1 MIGCDLHVASAARKQ
16 KHNCLVPFS
25 LPRRSRGQGR
35 ALLARVAFIDE
46 YFVATLAALLR
57 ESASPS
63 LDRCAATWPSP
74 SPGNSALTETNM
86 SNITL
91 YTNDE
96 NTATGIREASFE
108 EILDC
113 ARRAL
118 AKRVRRGTG
127 FTSPR
132 VTADY
137 LRVRLSILDHEVFCV
152 IYLTKRH
159 QFIACEDLFRGTI
172 DGASVYPREVLKEAI
187 KHNAAAVILAH
198 NHPSGVAEPSQADLD
213 ITKQLKKV
221 LDLVEIKVLDHIIIG
236 GGDTVSFAERGLL

>member
-1 MIGCDLHVASAARKQ
+1 
-16 KHNCLVPFS
+16 
-25 LPRRSRGQGR
+25 
-35 ALLARVAFIDE
+35 
-46 YFVATLAALLR
+46 
-57 ESASPS
+57 
-63 LDRCAATWPSP
+63 
-74 SPGNSALTETNM
+74 M

-137 LRVRLSILDHEVFCV
+137 LRVRLSTLDHEVFCV

-172 DGASVYPREVLKEAI
+172 DGASVYPREVLKEAL

-213 ITKQLKKV
+213 ITRQLKKV
-221 LDLVEIKVLDHIIIG
+221 LDLVEIKVLDHLLG
-236 GGDTVSFAERGLL
+236 GFRSVTTSLEMHQWPGFRRINRDHGIQFPDGDSTRRLFGDFLAGGPPKQPVTT

>member
-1 MIGCDLHVASAARKQ
+1 
-16 KHNCLVPFS
+16 
-25 LPRRSRGQGR
+25 
-35 ALLARVAFIDE
+35 
-46 YFVATLAALLR
+46 
-57 ESASPS
+57 
-63 LDRCAATWPSP
+63 
-74 SPGNSALTETNM
+74 M

-108 EILDC
+108 EILTA
-113 ARRAL
+113 ARLAL

-137 LRVRLSILDHEVFCV
+137 LRVRLSTLDHEVFCV

-172 DGASVYPREVLKEAI
+172 DGASVYPREVLKEAL

-198 NHPSGVAEPSQADLD
+198 NHPSGIAEPSQADIE

-221 LDLVEIKVLDHIIIG
+221 LDLVEIRVLDHIIIG
-236 GGDTVSFAERGLL
+236 GGDTVSFAESGLL

>member
-1 MIGCDLHVASAARKQ
+1 
-16 KHNCLVPFS
+16 
-25 LPRRSRGQGR
+25 
-35 ALLARVAFIDE
+35 
-46 YFVATLAALLR
+46 
-57 ESASPS
+57 
-63 LDRCAATWPSP
+63 
-74 SPGNSALTETNM
+74 M

-137 LRVRLSILDHEVFCV
+137 LRVRLSTLDHEVFCV

-172 DGASVYPREVLKEAI
+172 DGASVYPREVLKESL

-213 ITKQLKKV
+213 ITRQLKKV
-221 LDLVEIKVLDHIIIG
+221 LDLVEIKVLDHIIIA
-236 GGDTVSFAERGLL
+236 GGDTVSFAERGIL

>member
-1 MIGCDLHVASAARKQ
+1 
-16 KHNCLVPFS
+16 
-25 LPRRSRGQGR
+25 
-35 ALLARVAFIDE
+35 
-46 YFVATLAALLR
+46 
-57 ESASPS
+57 
-63 LDRCAATWPSP
+63 
-74 SPGNSALTETNM
+74 M

-91 YTNDE
+91 CTNDE
-96 NTATGIREASFE
+96 NTATGIREACFE
-108 EILDC
+108 EVLDA

-118 AKRVRRGTG
+118 ASRVRRGVG

-137 LRVRLSILDHEVFCV
+137 LRVRLSTLDHEVFCV

-172 DGASVYPREVLKEAI
+172 DGASVYPREVLKEAL

-213 ITKQLKKV
+213 ITKRLKKV
-221 LDLVEIKVLDHIIIG
+221 LELVEIKVLDHLIIA
-236 GGDTVSFAERGLL
+236 GGDTVSFAERGLI

>member
-1 MIGCDLHVASAARKQ
+1 
-16 KHNCLVPFS
+16 
-25 LPRRSRGQGR
+25 
-35 ALLARVAFIDE
+35 
-46 YFVATLAALLR
+46 
-57 ESASPS
+57 
-63 LDRCAATWPSP
+63 
-74 SPGNSALTETNM
+74 M
-86 SNITL
+86 SKTIL

-108 EILDC
+108 EILDA

-118 AKRVRRGTG
+118 ALRVRRGTG

-137 LRVRLSILDHEVFCV
+137 LRVRLGTLDHEVFCV

-159 QFIACEDLFRGTI
+159 QFIACENLFRGTI
-172 DGASVYPREVLKEAI
+172 DGASVYPREVLKEAL

-213 ITKQLKKV
+213 ITKQLRRA
-221 LDLVEIKVLDHIIIG
+221 LELVDIRVLDHIIIAG
-236 GGDTVSFAERGLL
+236 ADMTSFAERGLL

>member
-1 MIGCDLHVASAARKQ
+1 VLGE
-16 KHNCLVPFS
+16 
-25 LPRRSRGQGR
+25 SRGR
-35 ALLARVAFIDE
+35 A
-46 YFVATLAALLR
+46 
-57 ESASPS
+57 S
-63 LDRCAATWPSP
+63 LDSCAATWPSP
-74 SPGNSALTETNM
+74 SPGNSAQTEIDM
-86 SNITL
+86 SNMTL

-137 LRVRLSILDHEVFCV
+137 LRVRLSTLDHEVFCV

-172 DGASVYPREVLKEAI
+172 DGASVYPREVLKEAL

-198 NHPSGVAEPSQADLD
+198 NHPSGFAEPSQADLD
-213 ITKQLKKV
+213 ITRQLKKV

-236 GGDTVSFAERGLL
+236 GGDTVSFAERGIL

>member
-1 MIGCDLHVASAARKQ
+1 
-16 KHNCLVPFS
+16 
-25 LPRRSRGQGR
+25 
-35 ALLARVAFIDE
+35 
-46 YFVATLAALLR
+46 
-57 ESASPS
+57 
-63 LDRCAATWPSP
+63 
-74 SPGNSALTETNM
+74 M

-137 LRVRLSILDHEVFCV
+137 LRVRLSTLDHEVFCV

-172 DGASVYPREVLKEAI
+172 DGASVYPREVLKEAL

-198 NHPSGVAEPSQADLD
+198 NHPSGVAEPSQADFD
-213 ITKQLKKV
+213 ITKQLKKT
-221 LDLVEIKVLDHIIIG
+221 LELIDIRVLDHIIVA
-236 GGDTVSFAERGLL
+236 GGDITSFAERGLL

>member
-1 MIGCDLHVASAARKQ
+1 MDGVMSREQPGRRRRELPGSFYFTTSFSASRARGQTRAAFGKPLTPALRRGDPR
-16 KHNCLVPFS
+16 HRAIP
-25 LPRRSRGQGR
+25 PRRRS
-35 ALLARVAFIDE
+35 I
-46 YFVATLAALLR
+46 
-57 ESASPS
+57 
-63 LDRCAATWPSP
+63 
-74 SPGNSALTETNM
+74 M

-137 LRVRLSILDHEVFCV
+137 LRVRLSTLDHEVFCV

-172 DGASVYPREVLKEAI
+172 DGASVYPREVLKEAL

-213 ITKQLKKV
+213 ITRQLKKV
-221 LDLVEIKVLDHIIIG
+221 LDLVEIKVLDHIIIA
-236 GGDTVSFAERGLL
+236 GGDTVSFAERGLV

>member
-1 MIGCDLHVASAARKQ
+1 
-16 KHNCLVPFS
+16 
-25 LPRRSRGQGR
+25 
-35 ALLARVAFIDE
+35 
-46 YFVATLAALLR
+46 
-57 ESASPS
+57 
-63 LDRCAATWPSP
+63 
-74 SPGNSALTETNM
+74 M

-96 NTATGIREASFE
+96 NATTGIREASFE

-137 LRVRLSILDHEVFCV
+137 LRVRLSSLDHEVFCV

-172 DGASVYPREVLKEAI
+172 DGASVYPREVLK
-187 KHNAAAVILAH
+187 KHSSTMPP
-198 NHPSGVAEPSQADLD
+198 PSSLPT
-213 ITKQLKKV
+213 ITPQVLPNLRRPTSTSPDNSKKYS
-221 LDLVEIKVLDHIIIG
+221 I
-236 GGDTVSFAERGLL
+236 SSR

>member
-1 MIGCDLHVASAARKQ
+1 
-16 KHNCLVPFS
+16 
-25 LPRRSRGQGR
+25 
-35 ALLARVAFIDE
+35 
-46 YFVATLAALLR
+46 
-57 ESASPS
+57 
-63 LDRCAATWPSP
+63 
-74 SPGNSALTETNM
+74 M

-108 EILDC
+108 EILTA
-113 ARRAL
+113 ARLAL

-137 LRVRLSILDHEVFCV
+137 LRVRLSTLDHEVFCV

-172 DGASVYPREVLKEAI
+172 DGAFIYPREVLKEAL

-198 NHPSGVAEPSQADLD
+198 NHPSGIAEPSQADIE

-221 LDLVEIKVLDHIIIG
+221 LDLVEIRVLDHIIIG
-236 GGDTVSFAERGLL
+236 GGDTVSFAESGLL